1 MTTREFITSISR
13 PGHGIKRWIIALF
26 AGSVVII
33 FGVLVIDWLS
43 NGNQITSWLST
54 AFSRIHE
61 NPNLQSWLLPIIGW
75 ASIGVGAFMLLYS
88 SAQMSIAVMRFLAA
102 PHIKHRDPKVA
113 KIVVFGGGSGI
124 FPVLQALKTLN
135 VEVTAVV
142 TVADSGGSTG
152 KLREEM
158 LILAPGDIRRC
169 MIALSDQ
176 PLIDKLM
183 RYRFSGSGS
192 LDGHSLGNLMIA
204 AMTMTEG
211 DFTEAVF
218 RMSKMLATK
227 GSVIPFT
234 IDSVSICAKYE
245 DGSIVQG
252 EAEIPKVGKPIKKVF
267 FNPPYAKPYVRVL
280 EAVDEADVIIVGPGS
295 LYTSIMPCLLLA
307 PIVDTISKSEARKIY
322 ISNLMTEPGET
333 TNYSVEDHLEAVKN
347 HTGCNLFDTVLVNSG
362 FIDDETLAKYQTK
375 NSRPVSY
382 SQEKITAKVVEDD
395 LVEIEDNFV
404 RHSKTKLSRVLS
416 KLIRRNADA

>member
-1 MTTREFITSISR
+1 MFVS
-13 PGHGIKRWIIALF
+13 
-26 AGSVVII
+26 SVVVI
-33 FGVLVIDWLS
+33 FGVLVIDWLA
-43 NGNQITSWLST
+43 NGNQITSWLAT

-61 NPNLQSWLLPIIGW
+61 NPSLQSWLLPIIGW
-75 ASIGVGAFMLLYS
+75 LSIAAGASMLGYAGV
-88 SAQMSIAVMRFLAA
+88 QMSVSVMRFLAA
-102 PHIKHRDPKVA
+102 PHIRHKTPKTS

-124 FPVLQALKTLN
+124 YPVLEALKILN

-169 MIALSDQ
+169 MLALSDQ

-192 LDGHSLGNLMIA
+192 LDGHNLGNLMIA
-204 AMTMTEG
+204 ALTMTEG

-218 RMSKMLATK
+218 RLSKMLATK

-245 DGSIVQG
+245 DGTIVQG
-252 EAEIPKVGKPIKKVF
+252 EAEIPKAGKPIKKVF

-307 PIVDTISKSEARKIY
+307 PIVDTMSKSHARKIY

-333 TNYSVEDHLEAVKN
+333 IDYKVEDHLEAIKN
-347 HTGCNLFDTVLVNSG
+347 HTGTDLFDTVLVNSG
-362 FIDDETLAKYQTK
+362 QIDNETLETYAQKKSVPVEYCDETTK
-375 NSRPVSY
+375 TT
-382 SQEKITAKVVEDD
+382 IIAEDV
-395 LVEIEDNFV
+395 VEIEDNFV
-404 RHSKTKLSRVLS
+404 RHSKTKLARVLAR
-416 KLIRRNADA
+416 LIKRSINA

>member
-13 PGHGIKRWIIALF
+13 PGLGIKRWIIVLF
-26 AGSVVII
+26 AGSVIII

-75 ASIGVGAFMLLYS
+75 ASIGSGIFMIFYS

-113 KIVVFGGGSGI
+113 KVVVFGGGSGI

-204 AMTMTEG
+204 AMTVTEG
-211 DFTEAVF
+211 DFTE
-218 RMSKMLATK
+218 
-227 GSVIPFT
+227 
-234 IDSVSICAKYE
+234 
-245 DGSIVQG
+245 
-252 EAEIPKVGKPIKKVF
+252 
-267 FNPPYAKPYVRVL
+267 
-280 EAVDEADVIIVGPGS
+280 
-295 LYTSIMPCLLLA
+295 
-307 PIVDTISKSEARKIY
+307 
-322 ISNLMTEPGET
+322 
-333 TNYSVEDHLEAVKN
+333 
-347 HTGCNLFDTVLVNSG
+347 
-362 FIDDETLAKYQTK
+362 
-375 NSRPVSY
+375 
-382 SQEKITAKVVEDD
+382 
-395 LVEIEDNFV
+395 
-404 RHSKTKLSRVLS
+404 
-416 KLIRRNADA
+416 

>member
-13 PGHGIKRWIIALF
+13 PGHGIKRWIIVLF
-26 AGSVVII
+26 AGSVIII

-75 ASIGVGAFMLLYS
+75 ASIGSGIFMIFYS

-113 KIVVFGGGSGI
+113 KVVVFGGGSGI

-183 RYRFSGSGS
+183 RYRFTGSGS

-204 AMTMTEG
+204 AMTVTEG

-252 EAEIPKVGKPIKKVF
+252 EADIPKAGKPIKKVF

-280 EAVDEADVIIVGPGS
+280 ESVDEADVIIVGPGS

-307 PIVDTISKSEARKIY
+307 PIVDTISKSQARKIY
-322 ISNLMTEPGET
+322 VSNLMTEPGET
-333 TNYSVEDHLEAVKN
+333 INYSVEDHLEAIKN
-347 HTGCNLFDTVLVNSG
+347 HTGCDLFDTVLVNNG
-362 FIDDETLAKYQTK
+362 FIDEETLAKYKTK
-375 NSRPVSY
+375 NSKPVTFD
-382 SQEKITAKVVEDD
+382 QEKIKAKIVEDD
-395 LVEIEDNFV
+395 LVEVEDNYV
-404 RHSKTKLSRVLS
+404 RHSKTKLSRILS
-416 KLIRRNADA
+416 KLIRRNTNA

>member
-1 MTTREFITSISR
+1 MTTREFLISISR
-13 PGHGIKRWIIALF
+13 PGHGIKRWIIVIF
-26 AGSVVII
+26 AGSLIVI
-33 FGVLVIDWLS
+33 FGILVIDWLS

-75 ASIGVGAFMLLYS
+75 LSIGSGVFMILYS
-88 SAQMSIAVMRFLAA
+88 ASQMSVAVMRFLAA
-102 PHIKHRDPKVA
+102 PQIKRHNPKLA
-113 KIVVFGGGSGI
+113 RIVVFGGGSGI

-176 PLIDKLM
+176 PLFDKLM
-183 RYRFSGSGS
+183 RYRFTGSGS

-227 GSVIPFT
+227 GTVIPFT

-245 DGSIVQG
+245 DGTIVQG
-252 EAEIPKVGKPIKKVF
+252 EAEIPKAGKPIKKVF

-280 EAVDEADVIIVGPGS
+280 EAVDQADIIIVGPGS

-307 PIVDTISKSEARKIY
+307 PIVDTISNSQARKIY

-333 TNYSVEDHLEAVKN
+333 TNYSVEDHLDAIKN
-347 HTGCNLFDTVLVNSG
+347 HTGCDLFDTVLVNNG
-362 FIDDETLAKYQTK
+362 FIDEETLEKYKYK
-375 NSRPVSY
+375 NSLKVTYAP
-382 SQEKITAKVVEDD
+382 EKIKARVVEED
-395 LVEIEDNFV
+395 LVETEDNFV
-404 RHSKTKLSRVLS
+404 RHSKTKLSRILS

>member
-1 MTTREFITSISR
+1 MTTRDFLLSISR
-13 PGHGIKRWIIALF
+13 PGHGIKRWIIVIF
-26 AGSVVII
+26 AGSLIVF
-33 FGVLVIDWLS
+33 FGILVIDWLS

-75 ASIGVGAFMLLYS
+75 ASIGSGLFMIIYS
-88 SAQMSIAVMRFLAA
+88 SSQMSVAVMRFLAS
-102 PHIKHRDPKVA
+102 PQTKRHNPKLL

-124 FPVLQALKTLN
+124 FPVLQALKTLD

-176 PLIDKLM
+176 PLFDKLM
-183 RYRFSGSGS
+183 RYRFTGSGS

-227 GSVIPFT
+227 GTVIPFT

-245 DGSIVQG
+245 DGTIVQG
-252 EAEIPKVGKPIKKVF
+252 EAEIPKAGKPIKKVF

-307 PIVDTISKSEARKIY
+307 PIVDTISNSKARKIY

-333 TNYSVEDHLEAVKN
+333 TNYSVEDHLDAIKN
-347 HTGCNLFDTVLVNSG
+347 HTGCDLFDTILVNNG
-362 FIDDETLAKYQTK
+362 FIDEETLEKYKSK
-375 NSRPVSY
+375 NSLKVTY
-382 SQEKITAKVVEDD
+382 TQERIKAKVVEED

-404 RHSKTKLSRVLS
+404 RHSKTKLSRILS
-416 KLIRRNADA
+416 RFIRRNVDA